1 MNALEKK
8 SPLNRFFL
16 FSFPV
21 VLQHAIRPATA
32 ALLAEAH
39 TLQLAQQLVEEGA
52 QVLSLLGLLVQKYKY

>member
-1 MNALEKK
+1 
-8 SPLNRFFL
+8 
-16 FSFPV
+16 V

-52 QVLSLLGLLVQKYKY
+52 QVLSLLGYSYKSTNTDT